1 MGEVTV
7 PAHLRVFVETLG
19 EEDAVRFLL
28 TFGGGRL
35 NIGASVQAN
44 NPIADELGSD
54 IARKLAAVSDR
65 LPSDIPLGKA
75 WIARVLKSKGLSNA
89 KIARKLHQTEAT
101 VRRHLNEV
109 HDPNSL
115 KQLKL
120 F

>member
-1 MGEVTV
+1 M
-7 PAHLRVFVETLG
+7 
-19 EEDAVRFLL
+19 RFLPGL
-28 TFGGGRL
+28 RRRTAQ

-44 NPIADELGSD
+44 NPIADEHPGRRLHASLRRCR
-54 IARKLAAVSDR
+54 IWK

-109 HDPNSL
+109 RESRQPQTAQTL
-115 KQLKL
+115 LTPRYAIT
-120 F
+120 